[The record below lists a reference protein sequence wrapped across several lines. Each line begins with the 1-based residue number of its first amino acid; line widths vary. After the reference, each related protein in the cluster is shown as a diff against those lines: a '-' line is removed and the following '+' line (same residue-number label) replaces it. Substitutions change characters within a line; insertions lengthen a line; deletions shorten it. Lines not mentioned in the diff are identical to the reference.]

1 MNEGA
6 RPLVIAHRGANE
18 DEPEHSLASYLLA
31 IKEGADGLECDVR
44 LTRDGN
50 LVLVHDRRIDRTTG
64 KSGTVSRM
72 SLGQLSRYDFS
83 GGEMWRDFEAP
94 PPDETRTGVLTL
106 EALLAAALEAS
117 DSISFSIETKHP
129 TRYAGYVERELADV
143 LTRFGLHRPA
153 SHAESRVRMMSFS
166 AMAVRRM
173 QRLLPAIPTVSLMD
187 RIWRRHRDGSLPT
200 GTRIAGI
207 NVQRLHDHPDYVS
220 RVHERG
226 GAVHCWTVDDPND
239 VRLCMR
245 LGVDAII
252 SNRPGMVRALLAGQ
266 RLR

>member
-44 LTRDGN
+44 LTRDGT

-64 KSGTVSRM
+64 RAGTVSRM

-106 EALLAAALEAS
+106 EALLTAALEAS
-117 DSISFSIETKHP
+117 DTISFSIETKHP
-129 TRYAGYVERELADV
+129 TRYADYVERELTDV
-143 LTRFGLHRPA
+143 LIKFGLHRP
-153 SHAESRVRMMSFS
+153 SSPESSRVRMMSFS
-166 AMAVRRM
+166 SLAVRRM
-173 QRLLPAIPTVSLMD
+173 QRLLPAIPTVYLMD
-187 RIWRRHRDGSLPT
+187 RIWRRHRDGSLPE

-207 NVQRLHDHPDYVS
+207 NVERLHDTPDYVS
-220 RVHERG
+220 LVHQRG
-226 GAVHCWTVDDPND
+226 GQVHCWTVDDPND